1 MLDSIV
7 ADTPLGALGGVIIG
21 DDADDALDV
30 PPELVA
36 VTVNV

>member
-1 MLDSIV
+1 MLDIIV

-21 DDADDALDV
+21 DDADDAVEV
-30 PPELVA
+30 PPEFDA